1 MDSGVLPLHFVN
13 YLFLLFRGRQP
24 IATCHLPPAR
34 LVGLPLELP
43 AVTLHHGSW
52 SSRGP
57 PTHSVF

>member
-24 IATCHLPPAR
+24 IAIYHLPPAR

-43 AVTLHHGSW
+43 AVRLHHGKLVLQ
-52 SSRGP
+52 RP